1 MMKINGALT
10 HAMTG
15 IQRGLSSAQ
24 NHAAR
29 IASADQLKNDSPS
42 GLAEPLLGLQQD
54 KWQVQASAQIV
65 RAVDD
70 MIGSL
75 FDDKA

>member
-1 MMKINGALT
+1 MMKIDGALT

-15 IQRGLSSAQ
+15 IQRGLNSAQ

-29 IASADQLKNDSPS
+29 IANAGQFNADSPS
-42 GLAEPLLGLQQD
+42 SLVEPLLGLQQD
-54 KWQVQASAQIV
+54 KLQVQASTQV
-65 RAVDD
+65 LKAVDE